1 MLAKLSTIS
10 LQEAINLL
18 LSAAG
23 IVTAIWALFT
33 WRIQQKY
40 NSTRWQNELVN
51 KFYFSEEFH
60 NTRLRFEFDFH
71 HHYAPALERWDTN
84 KDLLTDEDKNR
95 IGEVDAVVNFFE
107 NLLYI
112 IAQGHI
118 SERDHF
124 AAFSYW
130 YVLMRDEEHVCL
142 RQYLRYG
149 FENIQKRTKMICP
162 SYYWEPEEFPA
173 NGISDLIADKGL
185 IFKSSALLKGKLVS
199 GKITKGTEV
208 LRGKLYEI
216 PDVGVFDA
224 LDEKAGYL
232 PTSWA
237 ESAHVRRYVKL
248 SEPDLGAWVYLHPD
262 AALDFSQRR
271 TGQWQL
277 GQPK

>member
-1 MLAKLSTIS
+1 MLTKISTIS
-10 LQEAINLL
+10 LQETINLI

-23 IVTAIWALFT
+23 VITAIWALFT
-33 WRIQQKY
+33 WRVQQKY

-60 NTRLRFEFDFH
+60 HIRLRFEFDFH
-71 HHYAPALERWDTN
+71 HYYAPALERWDTN

-95 IGEVDAVVNFFE
+95 IGEVDSVVNFFE

-149 FENIQKRTKMICP
+149 FENIQKRTRMICP
-162 SYYWEPEEFPA
+162 TYVWVPAEKTDDIILSLEKDGLLIKEKTAHLKALPSEEGLLLSEEETEGNIYKIKNIRIFDRLDIAFGFCPSDWE
-173 NGISDLIADKGL
+173 
-185 IFKSSALLKGKLVS
+185 KSK
-199 GKITKGTEV
+199 T
-208 LRGKLYEI
+208 
-216 PDVGVFDA
+216 
-224 LDEKAGYL
+224 
-232 PTSWA
+232 
-237 ESAHVRRYVKL
+237 VRRYVRLNK
-248 SEPDLGAWVYLHPD
+248 PDLGAWVYINPSN
-262 AALDFSQRR
+262 ALLFSQRR

-277 GQPK
+277 HPPK